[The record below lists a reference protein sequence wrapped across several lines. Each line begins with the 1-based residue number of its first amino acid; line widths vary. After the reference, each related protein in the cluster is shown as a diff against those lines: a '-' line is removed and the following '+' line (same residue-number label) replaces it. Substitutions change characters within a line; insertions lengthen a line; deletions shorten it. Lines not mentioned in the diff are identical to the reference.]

1 MLPAKRRAHII
12 ELLRLE
18 GAASLR
24 DMAQTLDISLSTVR
38 RDVEYLCRSG
48 HLQRTHGGAVL
59 EAAALKSFEPEP
71 EIASAL
77 ASAEKRA
84 IGERAAA
91 LIQPGQTVIF
101 DSGTTTGA
109 AARSARDRNIPFTAV
124 TNDLHIGTVLSANGA
139 IHTTVTGGYVRPGSP
154 TLIGAVAAHMLGHL
168 RADIAFVGT
177 HAVAEELLWD
187 TSTELAEVKRTILNA
202 ADLVVLLA
210 DSSKFFSS
218 AFCTFGRLTDVSLVI
233 TDDGLK
239 PDRADEIRALGIP
252 IEFAVPSRSLR
263 QAP

>member
-1 MLPAKRRAHII
+1 MLPAKRRARII
-12 ELLRLE
+12 ELLRRE

-24 DMAQTLDISLSTVR
+24 DMAGTLGISLSTVR

-59 EAAALKSFEPEP
+59 EAAALKSFEPDP

-77 ASAEKRA
+77 ASAEKLA

-91 LIQPGQTVIF
+91 LIQPNQTVIF

-109 AARSARDRNIPFTAV
+109 AALSARNRNIPFTAV
-124 TNDLHIGTVLSANGA
+124 TNDLRIGTVLSANGA

-154 TLIGAVAAHMLGHL
+154 TLIGAAAAGMLGRL

-177 HAVAEELLWD
+177 HAVTEEFLRD
-187 TSTELAEVKRTILNA
+187 TSTELAEVKRTILDA

-210 DSSKFFSS
+210 DSSKFLTS
-218 AFCTFGRLTDVSLVI
+218 AFCIFGRLTDVNLII

-239 PDRADEIRALGIP
+239 PDRAERIRALGIP
-252 IEFAVPSRSLR
+252 VEFAVPLRPR

>member
-1 MLPAKRRAHII
+1 MLPAKRRARII
-12 ELLRLE
+12 ELLRQE

-24 DMAQTLDISLSTVR
+24 DMARALDISLSTVR
-38 RDVEYLCRSG
+38 RDVDYLCQSG
-48 HLQRTHGGAVL
+48 HLQRTHGGAVM

-109 AARSARDRNIPFTAV
+109 AALSARERSIPFTAV
-124 TNDLHIGTVLSANGA
+124 TNDLHIGDVLSANGA

-154 TLIGAVAAHMLGHL
+154 TLIGAAAARMLGQL

-187 TSTELAEVKRTILNA
+187 TSTELAEVKRTILDA

-210 DSSKFFSS
+210 DSSKFAGS
-218 AFCTFGRLTDVSLVI
+218 AFCTFGRLTDVDLVI

-239 PDRADEIRALGIP
+239 AETADRIRALG
-252 IEFAVPSRSLR
+252 VPVEVAAISPSLR
-263 QAP
+263 PTP